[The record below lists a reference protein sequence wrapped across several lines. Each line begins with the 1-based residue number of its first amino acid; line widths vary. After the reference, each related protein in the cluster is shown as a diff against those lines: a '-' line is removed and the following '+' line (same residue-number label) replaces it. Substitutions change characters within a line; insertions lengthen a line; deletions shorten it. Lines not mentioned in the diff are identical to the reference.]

1 MPLYNGIINMP
12 FCKSANLVITE
23 FCAYCI
29 QIFFQ
34 FSSSVP
40 EANSRSI
47 SLSFTG
53 PGTALR

>member
-1 MPLYNGIINMP
+1 MNGIINMP

-40 EANSRSI
+40 EVNSRSI
-47 SLSFTG
+47 SLSFPG
-53 PGTALR
+53 PGTAFR